1 MEKYLEY
8 IVNEIETIAKIPSP
22 SGYTLKAINYI
33 QNILDGIGISYITT
47 NKGSL
52 IVNIDG
58 KDNSKVR
65 TISAHVDTLGAMVKS
80 IKSSGRIVFD
90 QIGGYMLSS
99 VEGENCIIETHEG
112 KEFTGT
118 ILTVKPSVHIH
129 KDARE
134 LERKLENMEIVLDE
148 KVFSKED
155 VEKLGIGV
163 GDFIFLDS
171 RTQVTES
178 GYIKSRHL
186 DDKASVG
193 ILLGVLKHIKE
204 NQIIPEYKTC
214 FYFSVYEE
222 VGHGASSNV
231 HENTFEFVAVDMG
244 APGEGQNS
252 SEYAVCIC
260 AKDSSGPYNYEL
272 RKKLVSICKE
282 KNIDYRVDLY
292 PQYGSDASAALR
304 AGHDFKAGLIGTG
317 VYASHGFER
326 THKDGIL
333 NTAKLLVEYLVVK

>member
-1 MEKYLEY
+1 MEKYLDF
-8 IVNEIETIAKIPSP
+8 IINEIATIAKIPSP
-22 SGYTLKAINYI
+22 SGYTHKAMNYI
-33 QNILDGIGISYITT
+33 KKLLDEMNVTYTTT

-65 TISAHVDTLGAMVKS
+65 TISAHVDTLGAMVKV
-80 IKSSGRIVFD
+80 IKSSGCIRFD
-90 QIGGYMLSS
+90 QIGGYMLNS
-99 VEGENCIIETHEG
+99 VEGENCIIETLEG
-112 KEFTGT
+112 KEYTGT
-118 ILTVKPSVHIH
+118 ILSVKPSVHIH

-148 KVFSKED
+148 RVSSKED
-155 VEKLGIGV
+155 VERLGIGV

-171 RTQVTES
+171 RTQITES

-193 ILLGVLKHIKE
+193 ILLGVLKHITE
-204 NQIIPEYKTC
+204 NQILPEYKTC

-222 VGHGASSNV
+222 VGHGASSSV
-231 HENTFEFVAVDMG
+231 PENTFEFIAVDMG

-252 SEYAVCIC
+252 TEYAVCIC
-260 AKDSSGPYNYEL
+260 AKDSSGPYDYEL

-282 KNIDYRVDLY
+282 KNIDYRIDLY
-292 PQYGSDASAALR
+292 PQYGSDAGAALK
-304 AGHDFKAGLIGTG
+304 AGNDFKAGLIGTG

-333 NTAKLLVEYLVVK
+333 NTSKLLAEYLVSK